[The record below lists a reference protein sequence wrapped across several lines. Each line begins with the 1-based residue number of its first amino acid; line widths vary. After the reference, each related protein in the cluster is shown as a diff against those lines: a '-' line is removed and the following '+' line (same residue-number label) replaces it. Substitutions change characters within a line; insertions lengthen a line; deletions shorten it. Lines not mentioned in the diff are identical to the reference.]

1 MSFIQ
6 GLIPPTKL
14 ERAVALQSILS
25 AFATGSFLT
34 GTAVFFT
41 RIVGLSAAQ
50 VGLGLSISG
59 VVVLGLSVPLGRL
72 SDQIGSRRIW
82 VIAALLEALLYFAW
96 PSLRGFALFSLML
109 SVLAAVETAGRSG
122 RNAYVL
128 EVFPREQRVRSMA
141 FIRAAR
147 NIGYTMGA
155 AAGGFA
161 LAIGTRTAIEAV
173 PVVTGGLLLINA
185 LMVVRLPQID
195 VRAPVATE
203 GLPGPAGLKN
213 KGFVALGICNGI
225 LSTHQVLLNV
235 VVPLWLVERTDAPH
249 VLLAWLFG
257 TNTVMAVFLTVR
269 TAQGAETISGALRA
283 TNRGAACMVAS
294 CGIIAVTHDTAGW
307 ASIVLIWLGHVT
319 ITGAELWQSAAGW
332 GLLSELSD
340 PQRLG
345 EYQGVWNLG
354 FQVESIVGPALFTYL
369 AINVGNLGWV
379 AIAVLILAAAAA
391 TYPATRAAERHL
403 AAHVTSSSPA
413 VANLTL

>member
-1 MSFIQ
+1 MPKLAS
-6 GLIPPTKL
+6 LIPPTKL

-25 AFATGSFLT
+25 AFATGSFMT

-72 SDQIGSRRIW
+72 ADQIGSRRIW
-82 VIAALLEALLYFAW
+82 VVSALFEALLYFVW
-96 PSLRGFALFSLML
+96 PSLRGFALFALML

-147 NIGYTMGA
+147 NIGYTLGA

-173 PVVTGGLLLINA
+173 PVITGALLLINA
-185 LMVVRLPQID
+185 MMVVRLPQIEQ
-195 VRAPVATE
+195 PE
-203 GLPGPAGLKN
+203 PGPLEVMPSPAGLKN
-213 KGFVALGICNGI
+213 RGFVALGVCNGI

-257 TNTVMAVFLTVR
+257 TNTVMAVLLTVR
-269 TAQGAETISGALRA
+269 TAQGAETIGGALRA
-283 TNRGAACMVAS
+283 TNRGAVCMVAS
-294 CGIIAVTHDTAGW
+294 CGIIAVTHDTVGW
-307 ASIVLIWLGHVT
+307 VSIVLIWLGHVT

-332 GLLSELSD
+332 GLLAELSD

-354 FQVESIVGPALFTYL
+354 YQVESIVGPALFTYL
-369 AINVGNLGWV
+369 AINVGTLGWV
-379 AIAVLILAAAAA
+379 AIAVLIVMAAVA
-391 TYPATRAAERHL
+391 TYPATRAAQRHL
-403 AAHVTSSSPA
+403 TKHGAPELAGA
-413 VANLTL
+413 R

>member
-1 MSFIQ
+1 MR
-6 GLIPPTKL
+6 LIRDLLPPTRL

-59 VVVLGLSVPLGRL
+59 VVVLTCSVPLGRL
-72 SDQIGSRRIW
+72 ADRLGSRRIW
-82 VIAALLEALLYFAW
+82 AVGALLEALLYFVW
-96 PSLRGFALFSLML
+96 PWLRGFGLFTAML
-109 SVLAAVETAGRSG
+109 SVLAIVETASRAG
-122 RNAYVL
+122 RNAYVI
-128 EVFPREQRVRSMA
+128 EVFPRDQRVRSMA

-155 AAGGFA
+155 AGSGFA
-161 LAIGTRTAIEAV
+161 LAIGTRTAVEAV
-173 PVVTGGLLLINA
+173 PLITGTLLLANA
-185 LMVVRLPQID
+185 VMVVRLPRVEKPDHIAVQG
-195 VRAPVATE
+195 VASPS
-203 GLPGPAGLKN
+203 GLRN
-213 KGFVALGICNGI
+213 RGFVALGVCNGI

-257 TNTVMAVFLTVR
+257 TNTVLAVLLQVR
-269 TAQGAETISGALRA
+269 TAKGAETIPGALRA
-283 TNRGAACMVAS
+283 TLRGAACMVAS
-294 CGIIAVTHDTAGW
+294 CGIIAVTHDTVGW
-307 ASIVLIWLGHVT
+307 VSIVLIWVGHVT

-332 GLLSELSD
+332 GLMAELSD

-354 FQVESIVGPALFTYL
+354 YQAADILGPALFTYL
-369 AINVGNLGWV
+369 AINVGAPGWG
-379 AIAVLILAAAAA
+379 AIALLILVAAAA
-391 TYPATRAAERHL
+391 TYPATRAAQRHL
-403 AAHVTSSSPA
+403 TEHVIDAAPLVPST
-413 VANLTL
+413 